1 MELKISKEVKDFIYK
16 YIVEEH
22 GYEYDKITDDDLFT
36 RLCDRCIYEEE
47 FDDYGWA
54 MSLYRKVSKIRDKFF
69 EWYMTT
75 NAYESNFDYK
85 KEIVEVEPYDKT
97 VIDYKIKVNGRD

>member
-22 GYEYDKITDDDLFT
+22 GYEYDEITDDDLFT
-36 RLCDRCIYEEE
+36 RLCDRCIYEED
-47 FDDYGWA
+47 FGRYNWKA
-54 MSLYRKVSKIRDKFF
+54 SLTRKVSKIRDRYF
-69 EWYMTT
+69 EWYETT
-75 NAYESNFDYK
+75 DEYESDFDYK
-85 KEIVEVEPYDKT
+85 QGVVEVEPYNKT